1 MNTYQSV
8 TDIEEFEAPWNKNV
22 TLQNIVYEGG
32 MALIRLR
39 IKEGSRFTDLE
50 LDLETAT
57 AIGQAL
63 IACASENDNDPG

>member
-22 TLQNIVYEGG
+22 TLQNVVYEGG
-32 MALIRLR
+32 MALVRLR

-50 LDLETAT
+50 LAPETAA
-57 AIGQAL
+57 AIGRAL
-63 IACASENDNDPG
+63 ITWASENDNAPG

>member
-22 TLQNIVYEGG
+22 TLQNVVYEGG
-32 MALIRLR
+32 MTLIRLR

-50 LDLETAT
+50 LEPETAA
-57 AIGQAL
+57 AIGRAL
-63 IACASENDNDPG
+63 IAWAAEKP